1 MASRLKNIKEAD
13 KVWRQAI
20 APVDSNIG
28 KLIQN
33 LNDIGTKVILIVDN
47 VNRLVDAI
55 SNGDIRR
62 GWIMFDW
69 KRSIFKP
76 DDTIDKLIN
85 EPILVNKTF
94 RDKL

>member
-1 MASRLKNIKEAD
+1 MVSRHKSTKEAG

-33 LNDIGTKVILIVDN
+33 INVFGTKVILIVDN
-47 VNRLVDAI
+47 VNRLVGTI

-62 GWIMFDW
+62 G
-69 KRSIFKP
+69 
-76 DDTIDKLIN
+76 
-85 EPILVNKTF
+85 
-94 RDKL
+94 